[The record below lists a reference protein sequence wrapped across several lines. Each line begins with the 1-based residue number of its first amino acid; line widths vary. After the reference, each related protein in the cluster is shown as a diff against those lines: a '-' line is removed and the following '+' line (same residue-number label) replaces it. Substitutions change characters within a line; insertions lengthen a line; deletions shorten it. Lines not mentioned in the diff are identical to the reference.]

1 MNALK
6 GKEVHMMKVLVVVW
20 TLFFSGVAGIVWAG
34 APREV
39 GGFALNENIKQY
51 EDRVLMDTALP
62 IRYAENIE
70 EVEIKFTPGFK
81 SGLIAYG
88 TCEKPGNIVRIKLKY
103 ADSSKA
109 FFKDLLKQFKKRFGE
124 PDEYRG
130 DPFQIMIAWKWS
142 FVDQQN
148 HNISLTLQHNTR
160 DEEEKIG
167 NAVKLTNTTL
177 IEKDLECFKRKQLDY
192 QEKLRQREWKAVEP
206 EESGWEIFLP
216 R

>member
-1 MNALK
+1 MKKWLRFIMTISFAVVPGIALA
-6 GKEVHMMKVLVVVW
+6 E
-20 TLFFSGVAGIVWAG
+20 
-34 APREV
+34 APHQV
-39 GGFALNENIKQY
+39 GGFVLNEDIKKF
-51 EDRVLMDTALP
+51 EDRVIMNTALP

-192 QEKLRQREWKAVEP
+192 QEKLREREWKAIEP
-206 EESGWEIFLP
+206 EASGWEIFLP

>member
-1 MNALK
+1 MKKWLRFVLTILFAFVSGIALA
-6 GKEVHMMKVLVVVW
+6 E
-20 TLFFSGVAGIVWAG
+20 
-34 APREV
+34 APHQV
-39 GGFALNENIKQY
+39 GGFVLNEDIKKF
-51 EDRVLMDTALP
+51 EDRVFMDTALP

-70 EVEIKFTPGFK
+70 EVEIKYTQGFK

-103 ADSSKA
+103 ADSSKK
-109 FFKDLLKQFKKRFGE
+109 FYNDLLKEFKKRFGE

-167 NAVKLTNTTL
+167 NAVKLTNNTL

-192 QEKLRQREWKAVEP
+192 QEKLRQREWKAIEP
-206 EESGWEIFLP
+206 EASGWEIFLP

>member
-1 MNALK
+1 MKKWLRFVLTILFAFVPGIALA
-6 GKEVHMMKVLVVVW
+6 E
-20 TLFFSGVAGIVWAG
+20 
-34 APREV
+34 APHQV
-39 GGFALNENIKQY
+39 GGFVLDEDIKKF
-51 EDRVLMDTALP
+51 EDRVIMNTALP

-103 ADSSKA
+103 ADSSKK
-109 FFKDLLKQFKKRFGE
+109 FYKELLKQFKKRFGE

-142 FVDQQN
+142 FVDPQN
-148 HNISLTLQHNTR
+148 HNISLTLQHNTL

-192 QEKLRQREWKAVEP
+192 QEKLREREWKANEP
-206 EESGWEIFLP
+206 ETSDWEIFLP